1 MCKYCMAFQLSEPVN
16 NLEQAR
22 DYLLDA
28 TDMVDILKEEKE
40 VVPFKDS
47 IIWIDWVLYDRR
59 FGYVRLVTKDELSE
73 EQLKVVKEWV
83 DNQNSDGLGEGFSG
97 QDFAYDDADENYE
110 SISSIS
116 EFLRLK

>member
-16 NLEQAR
+16 SLELAR
-22 DYLLDA
+22 NYLLDA

-97 QDFAYDDADENYE
+97 QDFAYDDADENYA